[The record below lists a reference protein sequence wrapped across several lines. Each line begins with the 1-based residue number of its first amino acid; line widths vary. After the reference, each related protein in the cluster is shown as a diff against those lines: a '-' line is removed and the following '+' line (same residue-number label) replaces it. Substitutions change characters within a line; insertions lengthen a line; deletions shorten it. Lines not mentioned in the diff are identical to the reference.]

1 MVVFGVHVVE
11 RSGCLLQVVMT
22 TLQEITS
29 SSIGVRM
36 VVGVVSRIDVIP
48 VYLRRF
54 VVARFP
60 EIYEMVVLLLIDRR
74 TDEVSVVSFKS
85 VRCSKRIA
93 VHILADEQTP
103 RIVVAFLVEE
113 LSRRS
118 GLVRVRDLTVP
129 HSGRQ
134 VAVVVRTRIRSV
146 VEVEGRVGVERVVV
160 SGCYFD
166 LLRVIYL
173 ELKSGDEGRVIGLD
187 DAAVTH
193 FTVLVAPIG
202 VIVVRTGKVVHLL
215 RHSSILTTL
224 CGSTKSDQFE
234 ACSIPDL
241 LCGNEVTERVVLDT
255 FSDDTFVVDIRRE
268 AVREL
273 CYYGPSVLHDAGSVR
288 RVQTHFV
295 VTVRTCSSDFPTL
308 CITACSHEVVG
319 RLTDTTKGEVGSLH
333 GVEYL
338 FVAACIVQ
346 TSHSGVVE
354 VTAFLRVKG
363 QTLDVVV
370 LNVRLI
376 TTIAVTRCGPSE

>member
-29 SSIGVRM
+29 SSIGVRV

-48 VYLRRF
+48 IYLRRF
-54 VVARFP
+54 VVTRFP
-60 EIYEMVVLLLIDRR
+60 EIYEIIVLLLVDRR

-85 VRCSKRIA
+85 VRSSKRIA

-113 LSRRS
+113 LSGRS
-118 GLVRVRDLTVP
+118 SLVRVRDLTVP

-134 VAVVVRTRIRSV
+134 VAVVVRTRIRCV

-215 RHSSILTTL
+215 RHSSVLTTL
-224 CGSTKSDQFE
+224 GGGTKSDQFE
-234 ACSIPDL
+234 TCSIPDL
-241 LCGNEVTERVVLDT
+241 LCGNEVTE
-255 FSDDTFVVDIRRE
+255 
-268 AVREL
+268 
-273 CYYGPSVLHDAGSVR
+273 
-288 RVQTHFV
+288 
-295 VTVRTCSSDFPTL
+295 
-308 CITACSHEVVG
+308 
-319 RLTDTTKGEVGSLH
+319 
-333 GVEYL
+333 
-338 FVAACIVQ
+338 
-346 TSHSGVVE
+346 
-354 VTAFLRVKG
+354 
-363 QTLDVVV
+363 
-370 LNVRLI
+370 
-376 TTIAVTRCGPSE
+376 